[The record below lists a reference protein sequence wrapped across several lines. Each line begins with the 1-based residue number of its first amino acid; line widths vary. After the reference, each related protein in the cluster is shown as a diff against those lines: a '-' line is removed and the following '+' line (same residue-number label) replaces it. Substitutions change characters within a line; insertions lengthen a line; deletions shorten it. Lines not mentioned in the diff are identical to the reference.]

1 MGSVVSVGVYLW
13 SNTSAVIGTEGRPG
27 LVVLLVY
34 TDMGKKWQ
42 STPLLPPR

>member
-13 SNTSAVIGTEGRPG
+13 SNTSAVIDTEGRPG
-27 LVVLLVY
+27 LVLFVY